1 LIQETIDS
9 IYDFPFL
16 TLLIMKISDVIFL
29 NQYERLQLLASLYY
43 MDKLNCS
50 QKFEDMILKSNME
63 KEVAKNFMK
72 KNGCF
77 GSTLDKKILT
87 IKDFEFYTC
96 PCNFL
101 DMNIGGFL
109 EAYSSYKN
117 GIMPFNGGSLE
128 QPSKWYEIK
137 DVLQDFF
144 QQKEIEE
151 NKKQKKTK

>member
-1 LIQETIDS
+1 
-9 IYDFPFL
+9 
-16 TLLIMKISDVIFL
+16 
-29 NQYERLQLLASLYY
+29 
-43 MDKLNCS
+43 MDKLNCH
-50 QKFEDMILKSNME
+50 KKYEDMILKTKME
-63 KEVAKNFMK
+63 PITAKNVLK
-72 KNGCF
+72 SKGCY
-77 GSTLDKKILT
+77 GEILNKKILT
-87 IKDFEFYTC
+87 IKEFEFYTC